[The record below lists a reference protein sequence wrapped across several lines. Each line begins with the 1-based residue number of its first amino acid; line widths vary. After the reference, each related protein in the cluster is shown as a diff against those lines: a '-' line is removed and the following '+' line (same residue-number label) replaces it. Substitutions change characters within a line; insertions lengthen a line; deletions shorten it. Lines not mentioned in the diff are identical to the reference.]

1 MSSSPNCIHLK
12 NAWHICNTADLNIGG
27 EIVSTNAPIT
37 EHWFPASV
45 PSTVLATLVQNK
57 VYVDPFLG
65 TNLKE
70 IPTEQFENPWWYR
83 TEFELSEDDAGK
95 ESLLE
100 FDGVNYSA
108 NVWLN
113 GERIAHQEE
122 ITGTYRQFQ
131 LKVSEHICAGTNVLA
146 VEIIPP
152 RPGDFSVGFVD
163 WNPWPPDGNMGI
175 FREVRLRCV
184 ANVSIERPFV
194 QTSVN
199 VETLDEARLTISAE
213 LANQTS
219 ETQTGTLSGQIGTIE
234 FQQPVTLSSG
244 EKQMIEFSP
253 DAFAQ
258 LIIQKPELWWPNNL
272 GEPILHE
279 LQLEFKIDNTV
290 SDRTQTTFGIRDVQ
304 DYLNE
309 DGHRGYRI
317 NGRKVLIKGGGWA
330 DDIFLSDTPRTL
342 EAQVKYSKHMNFN
355 CIRLEGFWG
364 SDHTLYDLCDQH
376 GLLIMVG
383 WSCHWEHE
391 EHLGKPVDERF
402 GGVFTPEDIAL
413 IAQSWEDQ
421 VIWLRNHPSIFVWTI
436 ASDKVPKPELEQE
449 YVKSFAKYD
458 STRPYL
464 NSTGGVG
471 SDQNI
476 IGSEEVISEI
486 SGPSGVKMLGPYAYT
501 PPVYWYTDT
510 KLGGAYGFN
519 TETGPGAQVPP
530 LESIRKMIPEDHL
543 WPIDDVWYFHCGRH
557 SFGTLE
563 RYEKAIDQRF
573 GAPGNVEEFAQL
585 AQVLNYELMRPMFEA
600 FQTNKGKA
608 TGLIQW
614 MLNSAWPEMYWQL
627 YNHDLMPTGA
637 FYAARKA
644 CEPQHLL
651 YNYGDNGIWF
661 VNDLPESIDGLTA
674 CIRVFDINTNVLLE
688 QQTPV
693 SAGPD
698 SSTRVISIPEDLEL
712 SSTWFL
718 DLRLLNQDGSEV
730 GNNFYWL
737 STKPDVLDYEAETGA
752 WQFYTP
758 SKEYAD
764 FTLLKQLPQIEL
776 KVDCRFETRDDVTTA
791 TVKLINDSSQIAFFN
806 ELAIR
811 GKRSDAT
818 ILPVFWEDNYI
829 SLLPGECRTVTATFG
844 VPDLGDDQPVVHL
857 NGWNATAKG
866 EV

>member
-1 MSSSPNCIHLK
+1 MSSLANCIHVK
-12 NAWHICNTADLNIGG
+12 DAWHICNAAELNIGG
-27 EIVSTNAPIT
+27 DVVSTDTPLSK
-37 EHWFPASV
+37 HWLPAAV
-45 PSTVLATLVQNK
+45 PSTVLATLVKNK
-57 VYVDPFLG
+57 VFVDPFLG
-65 TNLKE
+65 TNLQD
-70 IPTEQFENPWWYR
+70 IPTEQFEKPWWYR
-83 TEFELSEDDAGK
+83 TEFDVTDDDANK
-95 ESLLE
+95 DALLE

-113 GERIAHQEE
+113 GTCIATQEE

-131 LKVSEHICAGTNVLA
+131 LKVSEHIVTGRNVLA
-146 VEIIPP
+146 VEITPP

-175 FREVRLRCV
+175 FRDVRLRFV
-184 ANVSIERPFV
+184 AGVSIEKPFV
-194 QTSVN
+194 QTDVKL
-199 VETLDEARLTISAE
+199 ETLDEARLTVTAE
-213 LANQTS
+213 LANQTG
-219 ETQTGTLSGQIGTIE
+219 ETRTGTLHGRIGTIV
-234 FQQPVTLSSG
+234 FQQQVTLPAA
-244 EKQMIEFSP
+244 ETETFEFSP
-253 DAFAQ
+253 ETFSQ
-258 LIIQKPELWWPNNL
+258 LTIQNPELWWPNNL
-272 GEPILHE
+272 GEPVLHE
-279 LQLEFKIDNTV
+279 LTLEFKIDDVV
-290 SDRTQTTFGIRDVQ
+290 SDHTQTTFGIRDVQ
-304 DYLNE
+304 DYLTE
-309 DGHRGYRI
+309 DGHRGYKI
-317 NGRKVLIKGGGWA
+317 NGKKVLIKGGGWA

-342 EAQVKYSKHMNFN
+342 EAQVKYAKHMNLN

-364 SDHTLYDLCDQH
+364 NDHTLYDLCDQH
-376 GLLIMVG
+376 GMLMMVG

-449 YVKSFAKYD
+449 YVKTFAKYD

-510 KLGGAYGFN
+510 QLGGAYGFN

-530 LESIRKMIPEDHL
+530 LESIKRMIPEEHL
-543 WPIDDVWYFHCGRH
+543 WPIDEVWYFHCGRH

-563 RYEKAIDQRF
+563 RYQKAIDERF
-573 GAPGNVEEFAQL
+573 GSPDNVEEFAQL

-600 FQTNKGKA
+600 FQTNKDKA

-644 CEPQHLL
+644 CEPTHLL
-651 YNYGDNGIWF
+651 YNYGDNGIYF
-661 VNDLPESIDGLTA
+661 INDLPDSADGLTA
-674 CIRVFDINTNVLLE
+674 SIRIFDINANVLHE
-688 QQTPV
+688 QQIDI
-693 SAGPD
+693 SAEPD
-698 SSTRVISIPEDLEL
+698 SSALVCILPDISTLTA
-712 SSTWFL
+712 TWFL
-718 DLRLLNQDGSEV
+718 DLRLLKQDGTEV

-764 FTLLKQLPQIEL
+764 FKLLKELPPIEL
-776 KVDCRFETRDDVTTA
+776 DVQCNYRTQGDTTTA
-791 TVKLINDSSQIAFFN
+791 TVELKNGSSQIAFFN
-806 ELAIR
+806 ELVLC
-811 GKRSDAT
+811 GTKSGDT

-829 SLLPGECRTVTATFG
+829 SLPPNETRTIEATFAVG
-844 VPDLGDDQPVVHL
+844 DLGDDSPQLKL
-857 NGWNATAKG
+857 NGWNATAK
-866 EV
+866 ENA

>member
-1 MSSSPNCIHLK
+1 MSSPSNGLHLK
-12 NAWHICNTADLNIGG
+12 EAWHICNAADLKIGG
-27 EIVSTNAPIT
+27 EIVSTTAQLS
-37 EHWFPASV
+37 EHWLPTSV
-45 PSTVLATLVQNK
+45 PSTVLAALVANEI
-57 VYVDPFLG
+57 YVDPFLG
-65 TNLKE
+65 TNLRK

-83 TEFELSEDDAGK
+83 TEFHVSEGDAGK
-95 ESLLE
+95 VALLE

-113 GERIAHQEE
+113 GIGIASQEE

-131 LKVSEHICAGTNVLA
+131 LKVSEHICAGANVLA

-175 FREVRLRCV
+175 FRDVRLRFV
-184 ANVSIERPFV
+184 DSISIEKPFV
-194 QTSVN
+194 QTDVDI
-199 VETLDEARLTISAE
+199 ETLQEARLTVTAE
-213 LANQTS
+213 VANQTS
-219 ETQTGTLSGQIGTIE
+219 ESQNGVLHGRIGTIE
-234 FQQPVTLSSG
+234 FQQVVALTA
-244 EKQMIEFSP
+244 EETQTVEFSP
-253 DAFAQ
+253 DTFAQ
-258 LIIQKPELWWPNNL
+258 LTIQNPELWWPNNL
-272 GEPILHE
+272 GEPVLHE
-279 LQLEFKIDNTV
+279 LQFEFKIDDAV
-290 SDRTQTTFGIRDVQ
+290 SDFTHTAFGIRDVQ
-304 DYLNE
+304 DYLTE

-317 NGRKVLIKGGGWA
+317 NGKNVLIKGGGWA

-342 EAQVKYSKHMNFN
+342 EAQVRYSKHMNFN

-391 EHLGKPVDERF
+391 EHLGKPVDARF

-449 YVKSFAKYD
+449 YVKTFAKYD

-530 LESIRKMIPEDHL
+530 LESIKKMIPEDHL
-543 WPIDDVWYFHCGRH
+543 WPIDDVWYYHCGRH

-573 GAPGNVEEFAQL
+573 GAPNNVEEFAQL

-644 CEPQHLL
+644 CEPLHLL
-651 YNYGDNGIWF
+651 FNYGDNGIYF
-661 VNDLPESIDGLTA
+661 INDLQKPVDGLTA
-674 CIRVFDINTNVLLE
+674 SIRVFDINAKVVHE
-688 QQTPV
+688 HQV
-693 SAGPD
+693 SLSVEAD
-698 SSTRVISIPEDLEL
+698 SSTRVCSIPENLPL
-712 SSTWFL
+712 SSSWFL
-718 DLRLLNQDGSEV
+718 DLRLMKQDGTEV

-758 SKEYAD
+758 SREYAD
-764 FTLLKQLPQIEL
+764 FKLLRQLPQIEL
-776 KVDCRFETRDDVTTA
+776 DVQCRFESQGDITA
-791 TVKLINDSSQIAFFN
+791 AMVELANNSPQIAFFN
-806 ELAIR
+806 ELAIC
-811 GKRSDAT
+811 GTKSGAT

-829 SLLPGECRTVTATFG
+829 SLVPNESRTVKATFG
-844 VPDLGDDQPVVHL
+844 VEDLGDDQPMLKL
-857 NGWNATAKG
+857 NGWNATAKKDA
-866 EV
+866 

>member
-1 MSSSPNCIHLK
+1 MSSPANSLHLK
-12 NAWHICNTADLNIGG
+12 NGWQLCNSADLNTGG
-27 EIVSTNAPIT
+27 NAISTSVDRP
-37 EHWFPASV
+37 EQWLPASV

-65 TNLKE
+65 TNLRE

-83 TEFELSEDDAGK
+83 TEFVLSEGDASK
-95 ESLLE
+95 EALLE
-100 FDGVNYSA
+100 FDGINYSA
-108 NVWLN
+108 NIWLN
-113 GERIAHQEE
+113 GTCIATQEE

-131 LKVSEHICAGTNVLA
+131 RKVSEHICAGTNVLA
-146 VEIIPP
+146 VEVLPP

-175 FREVRLRCV
+175 FRDVRLRCV
-184 ANVSIERPFV
+184 GGVSIERPFV
-194 QTSVN
+194 QTDVN
-199 VETLDEARLTISAE
+199 IETFAEASLTVTAE
-213 LANQTS
+213 LANHTDK
-219 ETQTGTLSGQIGTIE
+219 TRAGILHGQIGSIE
-234 FQQPVTLSSG
+234 FQQPVTLPSG
-244 EKQMIEFSP
+244 ETQLIEFSS
-253 DAFAQ
+253 DTFAQ
-258 LIIQKPELWWPNNL
+258 LVIENPELWWPNNL
-272 GEPILHE
+272 GEPVLHE
-279 LQLEFKIDNTV
+279 LELEFKIDDTV
-290 SDRTQTTFGIRDVQ
+290 SDCTRTTFGIRDVQ

-317 NGRKVLIKGGGWA
+317 NGREVLIKGGGWA

-342 EAQVKYSKHMNFN
+342 EAQVKYTKHMNFN

-364 SDHTLYDLCDQH
+364 SDHTLYDLCDRH

-449 YVKSFAKYD
+449 YVKTFAKYD

-530 LESIRKMIPEDHL
+530 LESIKKMIPEDHL
-543 WPIDDVWYFHCGRH
+543 WPIDEVWYYHCGRH

-573 GAPGNVEEFAQL
+573 GSPDNVEEFAQL

-600 FQTNKGKA
+600 FQTNKGRA

-644 CEPQHLL
+644 CEPLHLL
-651 YNYGDNGIWF
+651 YNYGDGGIYF
-661 VNDLPESIDGLTA
+661 INDLPDPVDGLTA
-674 CIRVFDINTNVLLE
+674 SIRVFDIDASLLHE
-688 QQTPV
+688 QQTPISV
-693 SAGPD
+693 GPD
-698 SSTRVISIPEDLEL
+698 SSTCIASLPEDLKL

-718 DLRLLNQDGSEV
+718 DLRLLNQDGTEI

-737 STKPDVLDYEAETGA
+737 STKADVLDYEAETGA

-764 FTLLKQLPQIEL
+764 FKLLRQLPQIEL
-776 KVDCRFETRDDVTTA
+776 DMQCRFGTQGSVTTT
-791 TVKLINDSSQIAFFN
+791 TVDLKNDSSQIAFFN
-806 ELAIR
+806 ELSVC
-811 GKRSDAT
+811 GTKSGET
-818 ILPVFWEDNYI
+818 VLPVFWEDNYI
-829 SLLPGECRTVTATFG
+829 SLLPGESRTVQATFAIE
-844 VPDLGDDQPVVHL
+844 DLGDDQPVLKL
-857 NGWNATAKG
+857 NGWNATATG
-866 EV
+866 DV

>member
-1 MSSSPNCIHLK
+1 MSSPANGLHLK
-12 NAWHICNTADLNIGG
+12 DGWQLCNSADLNAGG
-27 EIVSTNAPIT
+27 NVISTTAERT
-37 EHWFPASV
+37 EQWLPASV

-57 VYVDPFLG
+57 VYVDPFVG

-83 TEFELSEDDAGK
+83 TEFSLSEEDAGK
-95 ESLLE
+95 DALLE
-100 FDGVNYSA
+100 FDGINYSA
-108 NVWLN
+108 NIWLN
-113 GERIAHQEE
+113 GIRIATQDE

-131 LKVSEHICAGTNVLA
+131 LKVSEHTCTGTNVLA

-184 ANVSIERPFV
+184 EGVSIERPFV
-194 QTSVN
+194 QTDVN
-199 VETLDEARLTISAE
+199 VETLDEARLTVSAE
-213 LANQTS
+213 LANHTDG
-219 ETQTGTLSGQIGTIE
+219 TQTGVLHGQIGSIE
-234 FQQPVTLSSG
+234 FEQPITLPSG
-244 EKQMIEFSP
+244 ETQKIEFTP
-253 DAFAQ
+253 DTFDQ
-258 LIIQKPELWWPNNL
+258 LIIQNPKLWWPNNL
-272 GEPILHE
+272 GEPVLHE
-279 LQLEFKIDNTV
+279 LELTFQIDDSV
-290 SDRTQTTFGIRDVQ
+290 SDQTQTSFGIRDVQ

-449 YVKSFAKYD
+449 YVKTFAKYD

-543 WPIDDVWYFHCGRH
+543 WPIDEVWYYHCGRH

-563 RYEKAIDQRF
+563 RYQKAIDRRF
-573 GAPGNVEEFAQL
+573 GAPDNVEEFAQL

-644 CEPQHLL
+644 CEPMHLL
-651 YNYGDNGIWF
+651 YNYGDSGVYFI
-661 VNDLPESIDGLTA
+661 NDLPKAVEGMTA
-674 CIRVFDINTNVLLE
+674 HIRVFDINANLLHE
-688 QQTPV
+688 QQTAI
-693 SAGPD
+693 SAGAD
-698 SSTRVISIPEDLEL
+698 SSTCIDSLPTDLAL

-718 DLRLLNQDGSEV
+718 DLRLLNQDGTEIGS
-730 GNNFYWL
+730 NFYWL
-737 STKPDVLDYEAETGA
+737 STKADVLDYEAETGA

-758 SKEYAD
+758 SKDYAD
-764 FTLLKQLPQIEL
+764 FKLLRQLPQIKL
-776 KVDCRFETRDDVTTA
+776 DVQCRFDTQGNHTTA
-791 TVKLINDSSQIAFFN
+791 TVDLKNGSSQIAFFN
-806 ELAIR
+806 ELSIC
-811 GKRSDAT
+811 GLKSHET
-818 ILPVFWEDNYI
+818 VLPVFWEDNYI
-829 SLLPGECRTVTATFG
+829 SLLPGESRTVQATFG
-844 VPDLGDDQPVVHL
+844 VEDLGDDQPVLKL
-857 NGWNATAKG
+857 NGWNGTARG
-866 EV
+866 DV